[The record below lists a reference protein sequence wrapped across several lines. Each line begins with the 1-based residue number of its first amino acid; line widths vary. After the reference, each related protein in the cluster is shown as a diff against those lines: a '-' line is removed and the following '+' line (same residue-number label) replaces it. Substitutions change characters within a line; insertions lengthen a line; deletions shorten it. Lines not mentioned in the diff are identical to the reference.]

1 MESCF
6 GTVWL
11 IFKLTLGVL
20 TYLLFNVHINASWF
34 FLSLLKMWTDVL
46 YMAHNFIKK
55 SELTRIHVGQQW
67 NNFLLLSQVE
77 SLRFRS
83 LSHIFYPFLLAID
96 QCASYI
102 HGMRSI
108 IKGVHH
114 KPQWNFKYQQ
124 VWEMTHDF
132 WTLLEIDRVNRNM
145 KENFFNIQKKKLSIS
160 NSVGL

>member
-1 MESCF
+1 M
-6 GTVWL
+6 
-11 IFKLTLGVL
+11 
-20 TYLLFNVHINASWF
+20 APWF
-34 FLSLLKMWTDVL
+34 SFSLLSVWTDVL

-83 LSHIFYPFLLAID
+83 LSHIFSPFLLAID

-124 VWEMTHDF
+124 VWEMTHDS
-132 WTLLEIDRVNRNM
+132 WTLLEIYTGCLRFKCLFWNHIFSYFCSIFFQ
-145 KENFFNIQKKKLSIS
+145 NFDVHFNFETGGNHVIVFVHSSKFSTYS
-160 NSVGL
+160 P